1 MALTIS
7 ICDLCGGAVA
17 ALVKTCYACDSAND
31 QVAATASRSG
41 GGLDATSTVLTVL
54 DFAVLERFVRLQL
67 PSDGPAARALL
78 GKLHGS
84 RIVRVDAVGS
94 DVATLGSRV
103 VFAVDGSQPQA
114 RVLVLSTRHAA
125 AGWTLPVT
133 APRGLALLG
142 RAAGDVVAAARRDGT
157 AERLHLLD
165 VLQQPEAA
173 AAAAMRDEGGRPR
186 GIAAAVGEA
195 EAVGTGSTCLPAR
208 RLALYRFLGRTW
220 PVALQR
226 LKDGSI
232 GER

>member
-7 ICDLCGGAVA
+7 ICDLCGGAFVA
-17 ALVKTCYACDSAND
+17 RLKTCYACNTAND
-31 QVAATASRSG
+31 QAAATASRFG
-41 GGLDATSTVLTVL
+41 GDLDATGTVLTVR
-54 DFAVLERFVRLQL
+54 DFAALERFVRLQL
-67 PSDGPAARALL
+67 PPDGPAARALL
-78 GKLHGS
+78 EKLDGS

-94 DVATLGSRV
+94 DIATLGSRV
-103 VFAVDGSQPQA
+103 VFAVDSAQPQA
-114 RVLVLSTRHAA
+114 RVLVLPTRHAA

-157 AERLHLLD
+157 AEHLHLLD

-173 AAAAMRDEGGRPR
+173 AAAAMRDKGDRPR
-186 GIAAAVGEA
+186 GTAAVAGEA
-195 EAVGTGSTCLPAR
+195 EAAKTSGTCLPAQ
-208 RLALYRFLGRTW
+208 RLALYRFLGRTR
-220 PVALQR
+220 PVALRR